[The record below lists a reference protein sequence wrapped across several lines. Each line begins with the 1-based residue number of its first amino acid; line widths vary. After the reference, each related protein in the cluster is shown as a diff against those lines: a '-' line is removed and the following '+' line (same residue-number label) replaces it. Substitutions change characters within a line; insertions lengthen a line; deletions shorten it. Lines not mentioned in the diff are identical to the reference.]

1 MTPTRT
7 RPQIL
12 VIGSANTDL
21 IVRTARLPGPG
32 ETVLGGDFRI
42 AAGGKGA
49 NQAVAASRAGGA
61 VTFIARVGNDVFG
74 VEAIAG
80 YRRDG
85 IETKFIRAARSG
97 STGVALIVVDR
108 KGENSI
114 AVASGANAD
123 LSIGDMRCAADEFS
137 SADLLLIQLESP
149 IKTVGEALRKA
160 ARVGLPIILNP
171 APVPPKLIPLG
182 FYPLIDILT
191 PNVIE
196 AGMLTGIS
204 ISSRDGLRKAAGR
217 LLKKMSPPASTR
229 NPRSRAVLITLGAVG
244 VFVFAEGIETI
255 VPGFKARAVD
265 TTAAGDVF
273 NGALAVALAEGRPLL
288 EAVRF
293 ASAAAA
299 ISVTRMGAQP
309 SAPGRAEILRF
320 LKLHGEAS
328 CPLGNHELTRR
339 KVNP

>member
-1 MTPTRT
+1 MMTPTRT
-7 RPQIL
+7 RPKIL
-12 VIGSANTDL
+12 VIGSANTDM

-49 NQAVAASRAGGA
+49 NQAVAAARAGGA
-61 VTFIARVGNDVFG
+61 VTFIARVGNDDFG
-74 VEAIAG
+74 AEAIAG

-85 IETKFIRAARSG
+85 IETKFIRAARSR

-123 LSIGDMRCAADEFS
+123 LAVEDIRRAAGVLA
-137 SADLLLIQLESP
+137 SADMLLIQLESP
-149 IKTVGEALRKA
+149 IKTVGEAIRKA
-160 ARVGLPIILNP
+160 ARIGLPVILNP
-171 APVPPKLIPLG
+171 APVPADLIPAELYS
-182 FYPLIDILT
+182 FIDFLT
-191 PNVIE
+191 PNITE
-196 AGMLTGIS
+196 AGKLTRIAIS
-204 ISSRDGLRKAAGR
+204 GRDDLRRAAGR
-217 LLKKMSPPASTR
+217 LLKKMSTPSPSR
-229 NPRSRAVLITLGAVG
+229 NPRSRAVLITLGAAG
-244 VFVFAEGIETI
+244 VFVAADGIETI
-255 VPGFKARAVD
+255 VPGFKVRAVD

-293 ASAAAA
+293 AAAAAA

-309 SAPGRAEILRF
+309 SAPGRGEILRF
-320 LKLHGEAS
+320 LKPHGPTS
-328 CPLGNHELTRR
+328 GKFRKGNVIIRERR
-339 KVNP
+339 

>member
-1 MTPTRT
+1 MRT
-7 RPQIL
+7 RPKIL
-12 VIGSANTDL
+12 VIGSANTDM

-32 ETVLGGDFRI
+32 ETVLGGHFRT

-49 NQAVAASRAGGA
+49 NQAVAAARAGGA

-74 VEAIAG
+74 AEAIAG
-80 YRRDG
+80 FRRDG

-108 KGENSI
+108 RGENSI

-123 LSIGDMRCAADEFS
+123 LSVEDMRRAAGVFASTDM
-137 SADLLLIQLESP
+137 LLVQLESP
-149 IKTVGEALRKA
+149 IKTVGEAIRKA
-160 ARVGLPIILNP
+160 SRVALPVILNP
-171 APVPPKLIPLG
+171 APVPPKLIPPG

-191 PNVIE
+191 PNITE
-196 AGMLTGIS
+196 AGMLTGTALS
-204 ISSRDGLRKAAGR
+204 NRDDFRKAAGL
-217 LLKKMSPPASTR
+217 LLKKMSIPSPSR
-229 NPRSRAVLITLGAVG
+229 KSQRRAVLITLGEDG
-244 VFVFAEGIETI
+244 VYVFAEGIETI
-255 VPGFKARAVD
+255 VPGFKVRAVD

-273 NGALAVALAEGRPLL
+273 NGALAVALAEGLPLL

-293 ASAAAA
+293 AAAAAA

-309 SAPGRAEILRF
+309 SAPSRVEILHF

-328 CPLGNHELTRR
+328 WRSSLGKSRSNRR
-339 KVNP
+339 VSEP